1 MIQAAVMHGAGE
13 PVRIEEFPE
22 PVAGPGEI
30 VLSTIYSEVCGTDV
44 HLKHGRLAG
53 VPYPIIPGHFSVG
66 TVAQVNGEI
75 VDING
80 HRLAEG
86 DTVTF
91 LDVHGSCHRCWQC
104 LVARSTTKCPDR
116 RVYGVSHSTAEGLLG
131 GWSQKILLKAD
142 VHAIRLPADISPLRF
157 IAGGCALPTA
167 LHAIE
172 RAQLRIGDRV
182 VVQGAGP
189 VGLSAAILA
198 REAGADQVVILD
210 RSPARLLTAA
220 TFGLDTALVDEPHAG
235 AHVQAALDAIGGR
248 GADVVIEA
256 TGVPRAVSEGT
267 AMCRDGGCY
276 VIVGHYTDTGEVTLN
291 PHRDIN
297 RKHLEIRGTWGID
310 FRHFHAMLGVLRPR
324 SGRDIPWEALVGT
337 VYGLH
342 DIERALDDVA
352 QARIVK
358 AVIAPNRHR
367 SPEQGPEARHD
378 W

>member
-1 MIQAAVMHGAGE
+1 MIQAAVMRGAGE

-22 PVAGPGEI
+22 PVPGPGEA

-66 TVAQVNGEI
+66 TVSQVNGEI

-86 DTVTF
+86 DIVTF

-104 LVARSTTKCPDR
+104 LVARSTTKCPSR

-142 VHAIRLPADISPLRF
+142 VHAIRLPADVSPLRF

-172 RAQLRIGDRV
+172 RAQVRIGDRV

-189 VGLSAAILA
+189 VGLCAAILA
-198 REAGADQVVILD
+198 REAGAEQVLILD
-210 RSPARLLTAA
+210 RAPERLLTAA
-220 TFGLDTALVDEPHAG
+220 AFGLDTVLVDEPRAG
-235 AHVQAALDAIGGR
+235 AHVQAVLEATGGR
-248 GADVVIEA
+248 GGDVVIEA
-256 TGVPRAVSEGT
+256 TGAPRAVGEGT
-267 AMCRDGGCY
+267 AMCRDAGCY
-276 VIVGHYTDTGEVTLN
+276 VIVGHYTDTGEVSLN

-297 RKHLEIRGTWGID
+297 RKHLDIRGTWGID
-310 FRHFHAMLGVLRPR
+310 FRHFHSMLGVLRPR
-324 SGRDIPWEALVGT
+324 AGRDIPWETLVGT
-337 VYGLH
+337 VYGLD

-352 QARIVK
+352 HARIVK
-358 AVIAPNRHR
+358 AVIAPNRQR
-367 SPEQGPEARHD
+367 PPAQGPEARHD